1 MSRYVEDLKK
11 LEKSRGATFT
21 LEGVIAARTPESG
34 QRTHDAIS
42 HVCDVIISA
51 YRSANDSDKNTDDK
65 KREILKVVELEGDLD
80 WLATFVQDETQNC
93 RFAQHVETMTKVL
106 STILLLTV

>member
-34 QRTHDAIS
+34 QRTHEAIT
-42 HVCDVIISA
+42 HICDVIIAA
-51 YRSANDSDKNTDDK
+51 YRSANDSSKTTEDK
-65 KREILKVVELEGDLD
+65 KREILKVVTLESDLD

-93 RFAQHVETMTKVL
+93 RFPQHTETLTKVGHYL
-106 STILLLTV
+106 A